1 MLKLTMYKG
10 VDPEDGTATYVATLH
25 HPDTPEQIDCAAWG
39 DDLDIPGDTTGL
51 DLAND
56 SEQVQIALAMGVYQ
70 LGKAQPIAHQFLA
83 MPTTEQLWQ
92 IDVEGGRRQ

>member
-25 HPDTPEQIDCAAWG
+25 HPETPEQIDCAAWG
-39 DDLDIPGDTTGL
+39 DNPGDTAGL
-51 DLAND
+51 ELAND
-56 SEQVQIALAMGVYQ
+56 PEAVKMSLDLGVYR
-70 LGKAQPIAHQFLA
+70 LGKAAPIAHQFLA

-92 IDVEGGRRQ
+92 VDVEGDHK